1 MAQQRTWFKMYCAKA
16 LNCACSALLS
26 NRWPRWTISPEVLC
40 EGNVT
45 VWVEVA
51 TVVSGVGAIS
61 VEVSV
66 SVAEETGK
74 VVEVV
79 LNPGRVAPRIE

>member
-1 MAQQRTWFKMYCAKA
+1 M
-16 LNCACSALLS
+16 
-26 NRWPRWTISPEVLC
+26 LC
-40 EGNVT
+40 EVNVT